1 MKSPARR
8 GGRVA
13 ARLTP
18 AAPSKIL
25 RISVSARI
33 DTAGFRHKRLQPCAR
48 VVKLSDISERS
59 CPFADRRIGNAARA
73 HRRFHSRGKPA
84 YRPAVPNPLRGS
96 RRDLCDSIP
105 APGIWE
111 DAKTSSASKLRWLV
125 GGLLIKLSAELSGF
139 QLMFYPCSRLPRI
152 RRLAPR

>member
-1 MKSPARR
+1 MSSLWAVAPHSCGPFWRGKLLKSPARR

-48 VVKLSDISERS
+48 VLKLSDISERS

-105 APGIWE
+105 VPKAYG
-111 DAKTSSASKLRWLV
+111 KTQKPAAHRSYGGWLA
-125 GGLLIKLSAELSGF
+125 GS
-139 QLMFYPCSRLPRI
+139 
-152 RRLAPR
+152 